1 MVLDMSTAIEPTY
14 NVDTAPLLDPLPL
27 PELLP
32 PLLPPELLPEPELE
46 PLPELD
52 PAPAS
57 PSGALPPLL
66 DPHACI
72 DASAA
77 RDPTARTRAD
87 VILMPGSYR
96 ARRREKEAVGGIAE
110 QGELR

>member
-1 MVLDMSTAIEPTY
+1 MSTAIEPTY
-14 NVDTAPLLDPLPL
+14 GVDTAPLLDPLLP

-32 PLLPPELLPEPELE
+32 PLLPPELLPEPE

-52 PAPAS
+52 PVAAS
-57 PSGALPPLL
+57 PSGGALPPLL

-77 RDPTARTRAD
+77 RDPSARTRAD
-87 VILMPGSYR
+87 VILMPGSYANDRPLTPSRITRHRTGSR
-96 ARRREKEAVGGIAE
+96 ASSPR
-110 QGELR
+110 